1 MALALNRWSKA
12 WLFVG
17 ALVVAAGTARL
28 GLWQL
33 DRAAQKVQLQQAV
46 QTQSALPSLTADAL
60 PRTLADGAA
69 PPHRR
74 ALLQGQWLAERSI
87 YLDNR
92 PMSGRIGF
100 YLVTPLQLADGSAV
114 LVQRGWLPR
123 DAADRTRVA
132 PPPSVVGTVTV
143 AGRIAPALARLY
155 EFDAAASGPIR
166 QNLGID
172 SYAQE
177 AALRLRPWALV
188 QDDSP
193 QSSTDGPPDGLLRQW
208 PAPDTGLQ
216 KHYGYAFQWFSLCAL
231 TVLLYAWF
239 QFIRPRR
246 NAARDKPP

>member
-12 WLFVG
+12 WLLAA

-28 GLWQL
+28 GVWQL
-33 DRAAQKVQLQQAV
+33 DRAAQKIQLQQAV
-46 QTQSALPSLTADAL
+46 QTQSALPPLTADAL
-60 PRTLADGAA
+60 PRSRADGAA

-74 ALLQGQWLAERSI
+74 ALLQGQWLDTRSI

-92 PMSGRIGF
+92 PMNGRTGF

-114 LVQRGWLPR
+114 LVQRGWLAR

-132 PPPSVVGTVTV
+132 PPPSSTVTATATGPVTV

-172 SYAQE
+172 AYAQE

-188 QDDSP
+188 QDDSA
-193 QSSTDGPPDGLLRQW
+193 PPDGLLRQW

-231 TVLLYAWF
+231 TVFLYVWF
-239 QFIRPRR
+239 QLIRPRR
-246 NAARDKPP
+246 HAARDKPP